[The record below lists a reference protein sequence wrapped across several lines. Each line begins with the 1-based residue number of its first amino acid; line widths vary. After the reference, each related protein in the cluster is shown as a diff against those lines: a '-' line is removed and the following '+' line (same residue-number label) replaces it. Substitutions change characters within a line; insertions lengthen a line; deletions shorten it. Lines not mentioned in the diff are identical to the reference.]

1 MVVACHLGGRLGM
14 ERGRRWLGGFLAQSR
29 MRKQNPES
37 PDKRTCNTARHT
49 TPSKERDVETT
60 GTLALI
66 LLTKQQ
72 LPCTNNKHIA
82 QI

>member
-29 MRKQNPES
+29 MRKHNPES
-37 PDKRTCNTARHT
+37 PDKRASNTARRHT
-49 TPSKERDVETT
+49 TSKERDVET
-60 GTLALI
+60 TLALI

>member
-29 MRKQNPES
+29 MRKHNPES
-37 PDKRTCNTARHT
+37 PDKRACNTARHT
-49 TPSKERDVETT
+49 TSKERDVET
-60 GTLALI
+60 TLALI

>member
-14 ERGRRWLGGFLAQSR
+14 ERGRRGLGGFLAQSR
-29 MRKQNPES
+29 MRKHNPES

-49 TPSKERDVETT
+49 TSKERDVETT

>member
-37 PDKRTCNTARHT
+37 PDKRTCNTAEQR
-49 TPSKERDVETT
+49 ERRRDYRYI
-60 GTLALI
+60 GTNPPHKTAA
-66 LLTKQQ
+66 TMHQ
-72 LPCTNNKHIA
+72 
-82 QI
+82 